1 MTTQL
6 LELGIPL
13 VLALNVMDMVEK
25 KGDRIDIP
33 RLSKELGCPVVPMT
47 ASKGK
52 GVREA
57 AEAAVSLG
65 LRRERTLAGCPKGK
79 EDGRQAGGAASQQVL
94 KGKDANAVLPDEA
107 AASMRYREVDRLVA
121 LTVRRNHKARNTTRQ
136 IDRIL
141 MNRLLGFPIFAAL
154 MWAVYMVSVNLVGG
168 TVTGWL
174 QEKLFQDLIGG
185 SLLDLLEAMGTA
197 QWLQSLLTDG
207 LLRGVGAVLSF
218 LPQIA
223 VLFLILSLLEDCGYM
238 ARVAFLMDRLLKR
251 LGLSG
256 KSFIPFLVGTG
267 CSVPAIMASRTI
279 EDQTSR
285 RLTIFLTPF
294 IPCSAKLPLFALLG
308 GAFFPDKTWVAP
320 SMYFVGM
327 GAAIFAGLLLKKW
340 KPFHREASGF
350 VMELP
355 DYRLPNL
362 KSVGRRVWE
371 RIKAFVVK
379 AGTIIFI
386 GCGILWFLQRFDR
399 TLAVSQP
406 SESILADLGR
416 CLAPLF
422 TPLGFGRWEAAV
434 AALSGALAKENIVAA
449 LEILLP
455 RTGAPAAD
463 GAAAWGLSSV
473 FTPLSAY
480 SFMLFNLLAAPCIGA
495 VSAMRKELGSWK
507 WTLAAVGFQ
516 TGTAYLVAMLVYQT
530 GLALFYGGSLLFTA
544 AIWGLTGLILWQL
557 TCLQGKNQPRKKS
570 RTAA

>member
-1 MTTQL
+1 M
-6 LELGIPL
+6 
-13 VLALNVMDMVEK
+13 A
-25 KGDRIDIP
+25 
-33 RLSKELGCPVVPMT
+33 

-65 LRRERTLAGCPKGK
+65 LRRERTLAGCLKGKTPGGK

-94 KGKDANAVLPDEA
+94 KGKDADAVLPDEA

-168 TVTGWL
+168 N
-174 QEKLFQDLIGG
+174 
-185 SLLDLLEAMGTA
+185 S
-197 QWLQSLLTDG
+197 
-207 LLRGVGAVLSF
+207 
-218 LPQIA
+218 
-223 VLFLILSLLEDCGYM
+223 
-238 ARVAFLMDRLLKR
+238 DRL
-251 LGLSG
+251 
-256 KSFIPFLVGTG
+256 
-267 CSVPAIMASRTI
+267 ASRKAL
-279 EDQTSR
+279 SR
-285 RLTIFLTPF
+285 PDWRESFG
-294 IPCSAKLPLFALLG
+294 SAGSYGYGPMAAKPVDRRPAEGSRGCAQLSAANCRAVPDPLFAGGLRIYGPGSVPDGPAAEAAWTFRKIFYLIFSRHRVLCSRDYGQPDDRGSNQPAPDYFFNAVHPLQRQASPICFAG

-449 LEILLP
+449 LENSAAPGLELRQRTARRPGGFPPYLP
-455 RTGAPAAD
+455 R
-463 GAAAWGLSSV
+463 
-473 FTPLSAY
+473 
-480 SFMLFNLLAAPCIGA
+480 
-495 VSAMRKELGSWK
+495 
-507 WTLAAVGFQ
+507 
-516 TGTAYLVAMLVYQT
+516 
-530 GLALFYGGSLLFTA
+530 
-544 AIWGLTGLILWQL
+544 
-557 TCLQGKNQPRKKS
+557 
-570 RTAA
+570 